1 MLALLRRAALLALLP
16 WLAYAQEPFPS
27 KPISIIVPFPP
38 GGQADLSAR
47 PLAAA
52 MSQLLK
58 QPVVVINRPGASGAI
73 GHRAVATAAPDGYT
87 ILVTLVSVV
96 ALPIVDELFGRK
108 PQYTMDQLA
117 PLALLVAD
125 PPVLVVGAGEPWKS
139 AKELVDDAKKRPDDI
154 VFSHSGLYGPS
165 HLPMEMFLNAAG
177 IKMRGL
183 PAVGGG
189 PTMALVLGGSA
200 AMWASPP
207 AMAVAQVSAQK
218 LRPLASFGAKRHPAF
233 PDVPTLKEL
242 GYDIEYYVWSGL
254 FAPAGTPEPMTRTL
268 REAIRKSVASTEF
281 TTAMEKLRSPA
292 AYLDAPQF
300 AEFLARDAARLRQ
313 AIQKIGKLQ

>member
-1 MLALLRRAALLALLP
+1 MFALLRRAALLALFPL
-16 WLAYAQEPFPS
+16 LAHAQAPFPS
-27 KPISIIVPFPP
+27 KPISIVVPFPP

-47 PLAAA
+47 PLAVA
-52 MSQLLK
+52 MSQILK

-87 ILVTLVSVV
+87 ILVTLVSVH
-96 ALPIVDELFGRK
+96 ALPMVDELFGRK

-125 PPVLVVGAGEPWKS
+125 PPVLVVGADKAWKS
-139 AKELVDDAKKRPDDI
+139 VKELVDDAKKRPDDI

-165 HLPMEMFLNAAG
+165 HLPMEMFLNVAG
-177 IKMRGL
+177 LKMRGL

-207 AMAVAQVSAQK
+207 AMAGAQGSAQK
-218 LRPLASFGAKRHPAF
+218 LRPLATFGAKRHPAF
-233 PDVPTLKEL
+233 PDVPTLQEI
-242 GYDIEYYVWSGL
+242 GYDIEYYVWSGM
-254 FAPAGTPEPMTRTL
+254 FAPAGTPQPVLTTL
-268 REAIRKSVASTEF
+268 RNAIRQGVASQEF
-281 TTAMEKLRSPA
+281 KNAMEKLRSPA
-292 AYLDAPQF
+292 AYLDAPEF
-300 AEFLARDAARLRQ
+300 AQFLAKDAARLRQ
-313 AIQKIGKLQ
+313 AIQKIGKLE